1 MLLGWIRNVECAPVV
16 HVPATGATHI
26 KIARR
31 NEQCFSARTGIRIRV
46 DGLRVHHD
54 GPLHHT
60 SVSRAIDNPY
70 INGPPRMGWSI
81 QFHQIVNLKNAT
93 LRRLSTFIFSFRHL
107 LFFIGSPTL
116 EPFMQTKQLQQNE
129 TVSFATLVAT
139 RRPRSPKEGALV
151 HASGNH
157 ENGRWKPLGR
167 PTAWNHIHKRS
178 LEAMA

>member
-1 MLLGWIRNVECAPVV
+1 MNVLCRVTRPEV
-16 HVPATGATHI
+16 ATH
-26 KIARR
+26 
-31 NEQCFSARTGIRIRV
+31 QGARTGIRIRV

-60 SVSRAIDNPY
+60 SVWQAIDSPY
-70 INGPPRMGWSI
+70 INGTPRTCCGV
-81 QFHQIVNLKNAT
+81 QFHKIVNLKNVG
-93 LRRLSTFIFSFRHL
+93 LRGLCTFIFSFRHL

-167 PTAWNHIHKRS
+167 PTVWNHIHKRS